1 MAVYSVFEPPERGND
16 AAGHAEQFAFVRDG
30 FSVAAFFLGPIWM
43 VWHRLWLVLVG
54 YVGIVV
60 VLAIAM
66 QTIRAN
72 HDVGALAGLMVSVL
86 VGLEAVSLRR
96 WTLMRRGFRDRGIV
110 VANDP
115 EGAERRFFAAWLPH
129 QTPDPAPAP
138 RLRPASATEVVGL
151 FPGPGVRT

>member
-1 MAVYSVFEPPERGND
+1 
-16 AAGHAEQFAFVRDG
+16 
-30 FSVAAFFLGPIWM
+30 
-43 VWHRLWLVLVG
+43 VLLS
-54 YVGIVV
+54 YIGIVV

-66 QTIRAN
+66 KTIRAD
-72 HDVGALAGLMVSVL
+72 HDVGALAGLMVSIL